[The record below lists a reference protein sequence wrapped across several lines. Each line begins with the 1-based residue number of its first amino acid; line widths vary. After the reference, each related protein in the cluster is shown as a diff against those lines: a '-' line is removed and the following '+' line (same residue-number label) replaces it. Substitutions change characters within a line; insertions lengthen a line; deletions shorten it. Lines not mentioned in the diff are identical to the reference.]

1 MTTCHKLPKITWTY
15 VRAYKHLKDW
25 MDVSQT
31 FCQIGDESFE
41 RIGMEHFEK
50 VLVNTNKNVK
60 HNDLDVLYGGSKMQ

>member
-1 MTTCHKLPKITWTY
+1 
-15 VRAYKHLKDW
+15 